1 MTLHHELAP
10 SDGAKKDAMAE
21 LFVELAEA
29 LDQSGIGYRTRPKA
43 KLGLDVPGPG
53 RPEAEPLNLHCS
65 YDGCIGV
72 GWDLRNADDGRPDVR
87 ARSGRVRLEG
97 RPVGA
102 GPGRDCARDRR
113 EVSGGAPGL
122 SASRMTCTYLH
133 SDVSR
138 EATSECR
145 LLASGGLRLTR
156 PNARATA

>member
-43 KLGLDVPGPG
+43 KLGLDVPDPG

-72 GWDLRNADDGRPDVR
+72 GWDLRTLTTVDLTYEPALGAFVWKADPSVPALVAI
-87 ARSGRVRLEG
+87 ARVIAEKFREGPRVSP
-97 RPVGA
+97 PVG
-102 GPGRDCARDRR
+102 
-113 EVSGGAPGL
+113 
-122 SASRMTCTYLH
+122 
-133 SDVSR
+133 
-138 EATSECR
+138 
-145 LLASGGLRLTR
+145 
-156 PNARATA
+156 